1 MEGAIQASQ
10 HRDLDE
16 LDCNSKIKQDMLAQ
30 LLPLWTRRIPVE
42 VWRGL
47 EAVKKNTQGQ
57 HPLWEPLDQE
67 PPGVSGDLAANVW
80 LECLES
86 DAQDCILSIGNN
98 TSAVGGL
105 RNLSCFK
112 LATQEG
118 HIIVVRHVPLL
129 VKKNADTYFY
139 LRN

>member
-1 MEGAIQASQ
+1 MEGAIQESQ

-57 HPLWEPLDQE
+57 HPLWEPLDQ
-67 PPGVSGDLAANVW
+67 
-80 LECLES
+80 
-86 DAQDCILSIGNN
+86 
-98 TSAVGGL
+98 
-105 RNLSCFK
+105 
-112 LATQEG
+112 
-118 HIIVVRHVPLL
+118 
-129 VKKNADTYFY
+129 
-139 LRN
+139 